1 MSVHFEFHFT
11 SGDESLSISTEDK
24 TEKNLSSDSGLDRSN
39 VVPDSTTAGSEFSE
53 VSLYIDS
60 HCSYLQLK
68 VMMVW
73 QQKKKHDIEIFFLL
87 IWSKYNLCYK
97 HCIV

>member
-11 SGDESLSISTEDK
+11 SGAESLSVSTEDK

-53 VSLYIDS
+53 VSLYINS

-68 VMMVW
+68 
-73 QQKKKHDIEIFFLL
+73 I
-87 IWSKYNLCYK
+87 
-97 HCIV
+97 IVSNDGLATKEST